1 MKKRM
6 LKKNLKKNR
15 EKNRK
20 KRVARLNGVQILRND
35 EVASLELAMPKDSQ
49 IPVNAEVVKEHEGW
63 ALYLSRN
70 EKSIYLQTT
79 DYHPAPLK
87 LTIGN
92 LYGFITLM
100 KDTK

>member
-6 LKKNLKKNR
+6 MKKNLKKNR
-15 EKNRK
+15 EKDRK
-20 KRVARLNGVQILRND
+20 KRKTGFYGEQGLRID
-35 EVASLELAMPKDSQ
+35 EGGSLELAMPKDSQ

-63 ALYLSRN
+63 VLYLSRN
-70 EKSIYLQTT
+70 DKSIYLQTT

>member
-6 LKKNLKKNR
+6 IKKNLKKNR

-20 KRVARLNGVQILRND
+20 RGQANFYGVQGLQID
-35 EVASLELAMPKDSQ
+35 EVANLELAMPKGSQ
-49 IPVNAEVVKEHEGW
+49 IPVHAEVVKEHEGW
-63 ALYLSRN
+63 VLYSSRN
-70 EKSIYLQTT
+70 DRSIYLQTT

-92 LYGFITLM
+92 LYSFINLV